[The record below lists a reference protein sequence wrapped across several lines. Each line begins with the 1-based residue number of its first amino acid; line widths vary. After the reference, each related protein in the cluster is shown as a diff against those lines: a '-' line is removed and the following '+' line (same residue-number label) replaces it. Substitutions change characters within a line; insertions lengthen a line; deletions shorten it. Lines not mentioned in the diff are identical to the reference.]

1 MLPIQTATTDAQIM
15 ACWPVM
21 HHLHPKLVPETFL
34 AQIRAL
40 QRQGYELLYVQ
51 AGEEVVAVAGFRY
64 LHRLFAGRLL
74 YVDDLATLPAAQRQ
88 GYAGQLLDYITA
100 AAQARNL
107 DGVALDS
114 GLSNEGA
121 HRLYQRKGFVK
132 VAFHFIQRA

>member
-1 MLPIQTATTDAQIM
+1 MLIQTATTNEQIM
-15 ACWPVM
+15 ACWPAM
-21 HHLHPKLVPETFL
+21 HHLRPSLMLETFL
-34 AQIRAL
+34 AQIRAM
-40 QRQGYELLYVQ
+40 QQQGYELIYVQ

-64 LHRLFAGRLL
+64 LHQLFAGRTL

-100 AAQARNL
+100 AAQTRHL

-114 GLSNEGA
+114 GLHNEAA